1 MCPSPGDGRLF
12 LQSMCILRGQ
22 GAIPTAGLGMEQ
34 VSCRVSR
41 GSGPRPAPHWSI
53 LGRGSPTEYKPTAP
67 HPDLCLFTNEDEAG
81 GYWRVDRQNA
91 PTVWVPRGH
100 GDISEVHS
108 WLVLS
113 TCSMLLFP
121 YFVLDGSVVCYPTI
135 RGQER
140 RPKVPM
146 PTPPLWD
153 ARNSHTG
160 VRTASRQVWPKR
172 SSWETPSFQAISF
185 PEP

>member
-1 MCPSPGDGRLF
+1 MCPSPGDRRLF

-34 VSCRVSR
+34 VSSRVSR
-41 GSGPRPAPHWSI
+41 GSGSCPAPHWSI
-53 LGRGSPTEYKPTAP
+53 LGRGSPTKYKPTAP

-81 GYWRVDRQNA
+81 GYWRVDRMTRLSGFHVAMGTSQK
-91 PTVWVPRGH
+91 
-100 GDISEVHS
+100 
-108 WLVLS
+108 S

-121 YFVLDGSVVCYPTI
+121 DFVLDGSVICYPTI

-146 PTPPLWD
+146 PTL
-153 ARNSHTG
+153 G
-160 VRTASRQVWPKR
+160 TATL
-172 SSWETPSFQAISF
+172 E
-185 PEP
+185 